1 MKVLKISNTKRSLL
15 ILFLLSFSALVAAQE
30 NDLSYIRIRLNDVET
45 PEEQQIINEYIKTKP
60 GVSIS
65 RTDRRT
71 DEVFAVF
78 DPLSGLTPEN
88 FVEWIQ
94 SLGFQVVCFVHG
106 SLEETP
112 IKELICHPTDTGL
125 SPTKL

>member
-15 ILFLLSFSALVAAQE
+15 ILFLLSFSTLVAAQE
-30 NDLSYIRIRLNDVET
+30 NYLSYIRIRLNDFET
-45 PEEQQIINEYIKTKP
+45 LEEQQIINEYIKTKP
-60 GVSIS
+60 GVSVS

-88 FVEWIQ
+88 VVEWIQ

-112 IKELICHPTDTGL
+112 IKELFCNQTDTGL
-125 SPTKL
+125 SPTK

>member
-30 NDLSYIRIRLNDVET
+30 NDLSYIRIRLNDIET